1 MRIIKLAVVGIFI
14 ALTTLTVKAANIDIS
29 GLHASFT
36 NSFNE
41 RDWSGLKVQLADDIV
56 FHRASGTDVFIGS
69 DAVIARFKDTIGAPK
84 KWNVKFSVL
93 NSTSSFTGT
102 EGGVV
107 ERGDFA
113 VTAGGDNSSCYR
125 GSYMMTWAEVAGS
138 WKLKLLA
145 WQDVQ
150 TALANCK

>member
-1 MRIIKLAVVGIFI
+1 MKMIIAVVAICF
-14 ALTTLTVKAANIDIS
+14 AFTSFPVKAANIDIS
-29 GLHASFT
+29 GLHTSFT
-36 NSFNE
+36 KAFNG
-41 RDWSGLKVQLADDIV
+41 RDWNGLKGQLADDIV

-69 DAVIARFKDTIGAPK
+69 DAVMARFKDTIGAQK
-84 KWNVKFSVL
+84 QWNVKFAIL

-113 VTAGGDNSSCYR
+113 VTAGGDDGSCYR
-125 GSYMMTWAEVAGS
+125 GAYMMTWAEVAGS